1 MGSSGQNQNEVKINP
16 GSGVYVTTGDYVKLP
31 YFTGIGLDFH
41 NIILLKLSK
50 AARELLFILI
60 QKRDI
65 DTNKAIY
72 VTSNPS
78 AKSKASRAYKELNRH
93 SIAVRVKKQT
103 YLLNPTAIIPR
114 KNYFDKIKEE
124 WLKYGK

>member
-1 MGSSGQNQNEVKINP
+1 MGSIGQDQNEVKIIP

-31 YFTGIGLDFH
+31 YFTGIGMKFE
-41 NIILLKLSK
+41 NIIFLKLSK
-50 AARELLFILI
+50 AARELLLILI

-65 DTNKAIY
+65 DTNEAFY
-72 VTSNPS
+72 VTRKPS

-93 SIAVRVKKQT
+93 NIAVRVKKQT

-114 KNYFDKIKEE
+114 KNYFDKIKKE